1 MSTINTNGLNTNYP
15 VPGVNNSTQG
25 FRDNFINIKNNLD
38 TAGTEITDIQSKAIV
53 KSALTGTVLDNN
65 MANTLITN
73 ACVQGFRSK
82 TYNLGENL
90 SGSVVIN
97 VTKADIQYGTIQGNV
112 SLSFGGW
119 PPSGTL
125 ASVELQLTIA
135 SPTAGLVLPTTTV
148 SSGEVVSG
156 MKDSVKLIENYF
168 ATGNAAVY
176 TNNVTVP
183 NGVNQL
189 ILKFTTIDCGVTL
202 DVEPVNRNQRATQL
216 EIRTPTAVGLPGDFP
231 GQICMD
237 QSGFLYVCVGVY
249 DGSTAIWGKVALSSV

>member
-15 VPGVNNSTQG
+15 VVGVNNSTQG
-25 FRDNFINIKNNLD
+25 FRDNFTNIKTNLD
-38 TAGTEITDIQSKAIV
+38 AAGTEISDIQNKAIV
-53 KSALTGTVLDNN
+53 KSALNGTVLDNN

-90 SGSVVIN
+90 SGNIVIN
-97 VTKADIQYGTIQGNV
+97 VTKADIQYGTLQGNV

-125 ASVELQLTIA
+125 ASVELHLTIGNP
-135 SPTAGLVLPTTTV
+135 SAGVVLPTTIV

-156 MKDSVKLIENYF
+156 MKDSVKLLENYF
-168 ATGNAAVY
+168 ATGNATVY
-176 TNNVTVP
+176 TNNVTVA
-183 NGVNQL
+183 NGVRQL
-189 ILKFTTIDCGVTL
+189 ILKFTTIDCGTTI

-231 GQICMD
+231 GQVCMD
-237 QSGFLYVCVGVY
+237 QSGYLYVCVGQY
-249 DGSTAIWGKVALSSV
+249 DGTTAIWGKVALTSV